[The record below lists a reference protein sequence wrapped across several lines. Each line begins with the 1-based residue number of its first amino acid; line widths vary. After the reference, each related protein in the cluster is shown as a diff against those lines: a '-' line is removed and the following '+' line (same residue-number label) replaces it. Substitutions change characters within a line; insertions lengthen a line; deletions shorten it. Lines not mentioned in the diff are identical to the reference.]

1 MNTNTTEIIKDLET
15 RTNKYHLEN
24 DITRLIKTRE
34 NQSIP
39 AIKRIEC

>member
-24 DITRLIKTRE
+24 E
-34 NQSIP
+34 
-39 AIKRIEC
+39 KRFKK